1 MTFDP
6 DILLIATVTATFAV
20 AVLAAMVSWSQ
31 RWSASSR
38 AILAVFFA
46 VFAVSELDTVLVI
59 LTSDIAQTLRDGTAF
74 LSVVANLCLMPV
86 FLLYVRELTLNQNDP
101 DENRSAALHFM
112 LPFAATV
119 FAAIAMVVPNASRDV
134 WYAGA
139 LAEEPLPGLHFLIY
153 GFTFLTIALVVQWA
167 LYVFWVIRTQTKHIA
182 VLKQHFSSTEGLE
195 LRWVAVLAGAM
206 GTYVLQSL
214 IGELLAV
221 FGSQDPI
228 GPLLDGLWVLVV
240 ILSLALWG
248 LRPSK
253 ELAFVAAE
261 LESVGAHRG
270 KKYEKSALG
279 SDQSERIAR
288 KLLYAMEKDHLY
300 RDPNLTLSS
309 LSAHIGVSLNYVSQT
324 LNQHIRQSFFEFVNG
339 WRVKEAIP
347 LVEESA
353 STVLAIAYE
362 VGFNSRSSF
371 YTAFKRETG
380 MTPTSYKD
388 AVAKARTA
396 KDTASNLRAS
406 KS

>member
-6 DILLIATVTATFAV
+6 DTLLTATVAAIFAV
-20 AVLAAMVSWSQ
+20 TLLAAMVSWSQ

-46 VFAVSELDTVLVI
+46 VFAVSELDTVLI
-59 LTSDIAQTLRDGTAF
+59 ALTSEIPQAVRDGTVL
-74 LSVVANLCLMPV
+74 LSFIANFCLMPV
-86 FLLYVRELTLNQNDP
+86 FLLYVRELTLNQKDP
-101 DENRSAALHFM
+101 DEKRSAALHFM

-119 FAAIAMVVPNASRDV
+119 FAAIAMVLPNASRDV

-139 LAEEPLPGLHFLIY
+139 SAEEPLPGLHFLIY

-195 LRWVAVLAGAM
+195 LRWIAVLAGAM
-206 GTYVLQSL
+206 GTYILQSL
-214 IGELLAV
+214 IGELLV
-221 FGSQDPI
+221 IFGSRDPI
-228 GPLLDGLWVLVV
+228 GPLLDGLWVLIVV
-240 ILSLALWG
+240 LSLALWG

-253 ELAFVAAE
+253 ELDFVAAE
-261 LESVGAHRG
+261 LESLEERRN

-288 KLLYAMEKDHLY
+288 KLIHAMEKEHLY
-300 RDPNLTLSS
+300 RDPNLTLST

-324 LNQHIRQSFFEFVNG
+324 LNQHIRQPFFEFVNS

-347 LVEESA
+347 LVEEGA

-380 MTPTSYKD
+380 MTPTSYKI
-388 AVAKARTA
+388 AVAGRRLPMTKRQ
-396 KDTASNLRAS
+396 L
-406 KS
+406 